1 MNIEWIVTGVFLF
14 GGMIAG
20 AISLYLKRRKESQS
34 ISDSFTQ
41 IQPDGTNFTEEE
53 KESEK

>member
-1 MNIEWIVTGVFLF
+1 MNVEWIVTGVFLF

-20 AISLYLKRRKESQS
+20 AISLYLKRRKESQA

-41 IQPDGTNFTEEE
+41 IQSDGTNFKGEE
-53 KESEK
+53 K